1 MDKGLK
7 NIKLF
12 LLGLI
17 FFIIVILLIIFM
29 PKHEKYNYVDV
40 SALTTLKVKCEYY
53 KIFKSD
59 DDYFIYGISPNT
71 LINDL
76 YDEIS
81 IEFDKTIYYNNKV
94 NNSVMARTGMYL
106 QDEHS
111 KYYFIVMGDINGDG
125 LVNRY
130 DLDSDLNR
138 ISFLAYDLNN
148 NYEIDNTDEIGM
160 KQLVNNSNNFSRE
173 LKSGEEFNYY
183 YYKYTNTAK
192 ILNYKSNSQ
201 TIYIPEYIE
210 GSKVIGI
217 SSDFDSSV
225 AAKKINLNKI
235 SNFHSRSLKNLLN
248 LEKVLVA
255 SDNSSYYSEEG
266 VLYSK
271 ELNTLIFYPPKLTK
285 KFIIL
290 NNRVT
295 KIDSYAFANNTNKLI
310 ITRNL
315 ELTSDSFTD
324 FKGTL
329 YLASNSNLIDY
340 CKQNKL
346 NFVVNKAPTIESL
359 KITSKIAS
367 KIINFTIADDILL
380 DSYSFTKN
388 GKSAKWLK
396 IDQRDYYDGIINV
409 TEIGN
414 YTFAVKDIYGVISKK
429 TIVVDKIQKEEV
441 KITSI
446 KIISPSSGRHKTN
459 VKINIRANFSSKI
472 NGVAPILAINV
483 GNKIGKGVMSS
494 GVINDNYID
503 YVYTPAS
510 SDRGLISINSYS
522 GGKLVAD
529 DGFDVIVNKLSNS
542 GNQVTLYGE
551 SGILVNG
558 VYLDNPIKNGFCLAA
573 RYNTLENG
581 RRHGA
586 IDLHGN
592 FGTPI
597 MAVCN
602 GAVIYTD
609 GTHVRLDCRNGI
621 NVSYSLL
628 SKVNVATG
636 QNVNQ
641 GDIVGLM
648 GDQGGDKNYHLH
660 FIVVENGGVIDPQKY
675 FYQNMKSNC

>member
-1 MDKGLK
+1 MEKGFK
-7 NIKLF
+7 NIKLV

-17 FFIIVILLIIFM
+17 LFIIVIIFIIFM
-29 PKHEKYNYVDV
+29 PKNEKYNYVDV
-40 SALTTLKVKCEYY
+40 SVLTTLKVKSEYY

-59 DDYFIYGISPNT
+59 DDYFIYGITPNT

-81 IEFDKTIYYNNKV
+81 IEFDKTIYYNNEV
-94 NNSVMARTGMYL
+94 NKSVVARTGMYL
-106 QDEHS
+106 QDNHT

-125 LVNRY
+125 LVNKY
-130 DLDSDLNR
+130 DLNSDLNK

-148 NYEIDNTDEIGM
+148 NYEIDSTDENGM
-160 KQLVNNSNNFSRE
+160 KQLVNNSLNFSRE
-173 LKSGEEFNYY
+173 LKSGEEFDYY

-192 ILNYKSNSQ
+192 IINYKSNSK
-201 TIYIPEYIE
+201 TIYIPEYID
-210 GSKVIGI
+210 GAKVIGI
-217 SSDFDSSV
+217 SSNFDSSI
-225 AAKKINLNKI
+225 AAKEINLNKI

-255 SDNSSYYSEEG
+255 SDNPDYYSEDG
-266 VLYSK
+266 VLYNK

-310 ITRNL
+310 ITGNV

-346 NFVVNKAPTIESL
+346 NFIINKAPTIESL

-367 KIINFTIADDILL
+367 KTINFTIADDILL

-388 GKSAKWLK
+388 GKSAKWIK
-396 IDQRDYYDGIINV
+396 IDQRDYYDGVISI
-409 TEIGN
+409 TETGN
-414 YTFAVKDIYGVISKK
+414 YTLAVKDIYGVISKK
-429 TIVVDKIQKEEV
+429 SITIDKIQKEEV

-446 KIISPSSGRHKTN
+446 KIISPSSGLHKTN
-459 VKINIRANFSSKI
+459 VKVQIRANFSSKI
-472 NGVAPILAINV
+472 NGVVPTLTINV
-483 GNKIGKGVMSS
+483 GNIAGKGTMSS
-494 GVINDNYID
+494 GIINDNYID

-522 GGKLVAD
+522 GGKLTDD

-558 VYLDNPIKNGFCLAA
+558 VYLDNPIKNDFCLAA

-581 RRHGA
+581 KRHGA
-586 IDLHGN
+586 IDLHGK

-609 GTHVRLDCRNGI
+609 GTHVRLDCRNGVI
-621 NVSYSLL
+621 VSYSLL
-628 SKVNVATG
+628 SQVNVATG

>member
-1 MDKGLK
+1 
-7 NIKLF
+7 
-12 LLGLI
+12 
-17 FFIIVILLIIFM
+17 
-29 PKHEKYNYVDV
+29 
-40 SALTTLKVKCEYY
+40 
-53 KIFKSD
+53 
-59 DDYFIYGISPNT
+59 
-71 LINDL
+71 
-76 YDEIS
+76 
-81 IEFDKTIYYNNKV
+81 
-94 NNSVMARTGMYL
+94 
-106 QDEHS
+106 
-111 KYYFIVMGDINGDG
+111 
-125 LVNRY
+125 
-130 DLDSDLNR
+130 
-138 ISFLAYDLNN
+138 
-148 NYEIDNTDEIGM
+148 M

-225 AAKKINLNKI
+225 AAKEINLNKI

-248 LEKVLVA
+248 LKKVLVA
-255 SDNSSYYSEEG
+255 SDNSSYYSEDG

-310 ITRNL
+310 ITGNL

-409 TEIGN
+409 TETGN

-459 VKINIRANFSSKI
+459 VKIKIRANFSSKI
-472 NGVAPILAINV
+472 NGVTPILAVNV